1 VPEPIRIGGLVE
13 SVLGQLGLRDRV
25 EEYHVVESWNDI
37 VGESIAAWV
46 EPLRIEGGRLVL
58 GVKSSPWLMEM
69 QMRERE
75 ILDRIEEYAGKGIV
89 REIRFERI

>member
-1 VPEPIRIGGLVE
+1 MPEPIRIGGLVE

-46 EPLRIEGGRLVL
+46 EPLRIERGRLVP

-69 QMRERE
+69 QMRER
-75 ILDRIEEYAGKGIV
+75 
-89 REIRFERI
+89 